1 VVAHTHTSG
10 IRDLAPLHI
19 ATVSH
24 SVRVV
29 ASLQVASSA
38 AAWRRLQHNEK
49 TTNAGGYG
57 ACSCSNVPQDRSLT
71 VYSRGPH
78 ATRQRRVAALGEA
91 LSLTFRVA
99 LVQTVSRRPLT
110 IPHDLSRPPHRQ
122 RRPDRSSRRPDSFSR
137 PTIWRSWRRQRH
149 SRCPGRSG
157 PSTAVSCISRAFRA
171 FRAFIGRPRLLYRPQ
186 R

>member
-1 VVAHTHTSG
+1 MADPHSAPASRRPAFGVGARAAPSSG
-10 IRDLAPLHI
+10 IGGR
-19 ATVSH
+19 T
-24 SVRVV
+24 
-29 ASLQVASSA
+29 ASANPA
-38 AAWRRLQHNEK
+38 ARQQAH
-49 TTNAGGYG
+49 ADGPC
-57 ACSCSNVPQDRSLT
+57 ACAHVLGFFRESGD
-71 VYSRGPH
+71 
-78 ATRQRRVAALGEA
+78 RRVAALGEA

-171 FRAFIGRPRLLYRPQ
+171 FRAFNGRPRLLYQATAVTSR
-186 R
+186 